1 MTDNKDYD
9 SIIRGITR
17 GLTGN
22 AKTDISYLQEQI
34 ETFKDHE
41 FGKEIVRACG
51 RLMYE
56 LIPDDK
62 KEKLANLIDNESS
75 GTEAVLEEVRF
86 NIYKKNF
93 DKALRIMET
102 LVAKIEKLNA
112 FEDDQVSEYRVFDE
126 TFEEI
131 LYQYRTKT
139 KKDIRRAQIPYTE
152 IYLLYGSL
160 LVELKRFPDAQQAL
174 QKGLHWNPVNFSIT
188 TEYIETYKMTG
199 DLERF
204 FDLTKEA
211 FKIAFR
217 SADVG
222 RCYRNLGFYFV
233 EKSYGPR
240 LLPAICSA
248 CNLTAIPNRRSQNY
262 TISIPQLKVKFKSR
276 PLTRQRTMAKST
288 GFRYVLTVISSG
300 FPFTMENI
308 SSNKMLRMQLG
319 IFWPLHMISQKMRR
333 LQNGLKACRR
343 ARITKRR

>member
-233 EKSYGPR
+233 EKKLWSEAIACYLLSLQFDSNSKQAQSELYYINSSTKGKIQEPTFDQTKNYGEKYGFPICADGDILGLSFYYGKHFLEQDATDAAR
-240 LLPAICSA
+240 YFLAIAYDLSKDEEIAKWIKSLPQ
-248 CNLTAIPNRRSQNY
+248 SQN
-262 TISIPQLKVKFKSR
+262 
-276 PLTRQRTMAKST
+276 
-288 GFRYVLTVISSG
+288 
-300 FPFTMENI
+300 N
-308 SSNKMLRMQLG
+308 
-319 IFWPLHMISQKMRR
+319 
-333 LQNGLKACRR
+333 
-343 ARITKRR
+343 